1 MKAPGSPIGYPRS
14 KLHTWDT
21 GANHCDTRETVLMRD
36 GSKETVDRLCHVTG
50 GMRTSSYDGL
60 VFRDASKLDIDH
72 VVPLENA

>member
-1 MKAPGSPIGYPRS
+1 
-14 KLHTWDT
+14 
-21 GANHCDTRETVLMRD
+21 MRD